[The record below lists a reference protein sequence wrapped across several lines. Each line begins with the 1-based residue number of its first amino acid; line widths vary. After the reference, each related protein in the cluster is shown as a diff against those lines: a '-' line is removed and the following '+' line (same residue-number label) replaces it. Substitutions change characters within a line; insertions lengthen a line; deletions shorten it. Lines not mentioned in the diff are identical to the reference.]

1 MVYDP
6 ARQWERYGAL
16 DPYYGVLSEPGFHRA
31 RLDEAT
37 RERFF
42 ASGRRHVAES
52 LTAIESLVRADFECR
67 TALDFGRRT
76 ALDFGCGVG
85 RLTLPLAE
93 RCERVYGVDVSPSML
108 REAASNAAR
117 MRLHNVEWVPA
128 KRLGELSGA
137 YDLLHSYL
145 VFQHIPVRE
154 GERIFSTLVRGLRPG
169 GVGSIQVA
177 LRPTHP
183 SAGAFHWTMKT
194 VPFAYNLVNVARGRA
209 WSYPHMQMNHYS
221 LNRLGRLLA
230 QAGITEWHTR
240 FLAGLGRMSHDSAVI
255 VFRKQS

>member
-6 ARQWERYGAL
+6 ARQWERYGAV
-16 DPYYGVLSEPGFHRA
+16 DPYYGVLSEPDFRRA
-31 RLDEAT
+31 YLDEAA

-42 ASGRRHVAES
+42 QTGRRHVEET
-52 LTAIESLVRADFECR
+52 LMAIESFAGNDFTARA
-67 TALDFGRRT
+67 

-85 RLTLPLAE
+85 RVTLPLAE
-93 RCERVYGVDVSPSML
+93 RCERVYGVDVSSSML
-108 REAASNAAR
+108 REAAHNAAG
-117 MRLHNVEWVPA
+117 MGLHNVEWIPA
-128 KRLGELSGA
+128 ERLVGLSGS
-137 YDLLHSYL
+137 YDLVHSFL

-154 GERIFSTLVRGLRPG
+154 GERIFAALVRGLRPG

-177 LRPTHP
+177 LRPSHP
-183 SAGAFHWTMKT
+183 AAGAFHWTMKT
-194 VPFAYNLVNVARGRA
+194 VPLAYNLANLAQRRA

-255 VFRKQS
+255 VFRKQP

>member
-6 ARQWERYGAL
+6 TRQWERYGAV
-16 DPYYGVLSEPGFHRA
+16 DPYYGVLSEPEFHHS
-31 RLDEAT
+31 RLDAAA

-42 ASGRRHVAES
+42 ESGRRCVAGT
-52 LTAIESLVRADFECR
+52 LAAIESLAGADFACR
-67 TALDFGRRT
+67 AALDY
-76 ALDFGCGVG
+76 GCGVG

-108 REAASNAAR
+108 REAERNARHMKLGNVDWIPAE
-117 MRLHNVEWVPA
+117 RLD
-128 KRLGELSGA
+128 ELSGA
-137 YDLLHSYL
+137 YDLVHSFL

-154 GERIFSTLVRGLRPG
+154 GERIFAKLVRGLRPG
-169 GVGSIQVA
+169 GLGSIQVA
-177 LRPTHP
+177 LRPSHP
-183 SAGAFHWTMKT
+183 AAGAFHWTVKT
-194 VPFAYNLVNVARGRA
+194 VPLAYNVVNVAQGRA

-240 FLAGLGRMSHDSAVI
+240 FLAGLGRMSHDSAIV
-255 VFRKQS
+255 VFRKGP

>member
-6 ARQWERYGAL
+6 TRQWERYGAV
-16 DPYYGVLSEPGFHRA
+16 DPYYGVLSKPDFHRS
-31 RLDEAT
+31 RLDEAA

-42 ASGRRHVAES
+42 QTGHRHIAES
-52 LTAIESLVRADFECR
+52 LAAIESLLGSDFQWRA
-67 TALDFGRRT
+67 

-93 RCERVYGVDVSPSML
+93 RCEHVYGLDVSPSML
-108 REAASNAAR
+108 REAERNARR
-117 MRLHNVEWVPA
+117 MGLTNIEWSSAERLD
-128 KRLGELSGA
+128 ELSGD
-137 YDLLHSYL
+137 YDLVHSYL
-145 VFQHIPVRE
+145 VFQHIPARG
-154 GERIFSTLVRGLRPG
+154 GERIFAKLVRGLRPG

-177 LRPTHP
+177 LRPTRP
-183 SAGAFHWTMKT
+183 AAGAFHWTVKT
-194 VPFAYNLVNVARGRA
+194 VPLAYNLVNVARGRA

-240 FLAGLGRMSHDSAVI
+240 FLAGLGWMSHDSAVI
-255 VFRKQS
+255 VFRKGP

>member
-1 MVYDP
+1 MAYDP
-6 ARQWERYGAL
+6 TRQWERYGAL
-16 DPYYGVLSEPGFHRA
+16 DPYYGVLSEPDFHRS

-42 ASGRRHVAES
+42 ESGRRHVAES
-52 LTAIESLVRADFECR
+52 LAAIESLVGTDFERC
-67 TALDFGRRT
+67 T

-93 RCERVYGVDVSPSML
+93 RCERAYGVDVSPSML
-108 REAASNAAR
+108 REAARNASR
-117 MRLHNVEWVPA
+117 MGLHNVEWVPA
-128 KRLGELSGA
+128 ERLGELSGA
-137 YDLLHSYL
+137 YDLVHSFL
-145 VFQHIPVRE
+145 VFQHIPVGE
-154 GERIFSTLVRGLRPG
+154 GERIFTTLVRGLRPG

-177 LRPTHP
+177 LRPSHP
-183 SAGAFHWTMKT
+183 AAGAFHWTMKT
-194 VPFAYNLVNVARGRA
+194 VPLAYNLVNVARGRA

-255 VFRKQS
+255 VFRKQL

>member
-1 MVYDP
+1 
-6 ARQWERYGAL
+6 L
-16 DPYYGVLSEPGFHRA
+16 
-31 RLDEAT
+31 T
-37 RERFF
+37 
-42 ASGRRHVAES
+42 ES
-52 LTAIESLVRADFECR
+52 LAAIESAVGGDFECCV
-67 TALDFGRRT
+67 

-93 RCERVYGVDVSPSML
+93 RCQQVYGVDVSPSML
-108 REAASNAAR
+108 REAARNATR
-117 MRLHNVEWVPA
+117 MGLLNIDWVPA
-128 KRLGELSGA
+128 ERLVELSGA
-137 YDLLHSYL
+137 YDLVHSFL

-154 GERIFSTLVRGLRPG
+154 GERIFATLVRGLRPG

-177 LRPTHP
+177 LRPSHP
-183 SAGAFHWTMKT
+183 AAGAFHWTMKT
-194 VPFAYNLVNVARGRA
+194 VPLAYNLANVARGRA

-255 VFRKQS
+255 VFRKGP

>member
-6 ARQWERYGAL
+6 TRQWERYGAL
-16 DPYYGVLSEPGFHRA
+16 DPYYGVLSEPAFHHS
-31 RLDEAT
+31 RLDEAA

-42 ASGRRHVAES
+42 QTGHRHIAES
-52 LTAIESLVRADFECR
+52 LATIESLWGSGFECQ
-67 TALDFGRRT
+67 A

-93 RCERVYGVDVSPSML
+93 RCEHVYGVDVSPSML
-108 REAASNAAR
+108 DEAARNAGR
-117 MRLHNVEWVPA
+117 MGLTNIEWAPAERLE
-128 KRLGELSGA
+128 ELSGA
-137 YDLLHSYL
+137 YDLVHSFF

-154 GERIFSTLVRGLRPG
+154 GERIFAALVGGLRPG

-177 LRPTHP
+177 LRPSHP
-183 SAGAFHWTMKT
+183 AAGAFHWTMKT

-221 LNRLGRLLA
+221 LNRLGHLLA
-230 QAGITEWHTR
+230 QAGVTEWHTR

-255 VFRKQS
+255 VFRKEPS

>member
-16 DPYYGVLSEPGFHRA
+16 DPYYGVLSEPHFHHS
-31 RLDEAT
+31 RLDDAA

-42 ASGRRHVAES
+42 QTGRRHVAES
-52 LTAIESLVRADFECR
+52 LRAIESLVGADLDR
-67 TALDFGRRT
+67 LAALDY
-76 ALDFGCGVG
+76 GCGVG

-93 RCERVYGVDVSPSML
+93 RCKHVYGVDVSPSML
-108 REAASNAAR
+108 REAERNAR
-117 MRLHNVEWVPA
+117 LMRLANVDWIAAE
-128 KRLGELSGA
+128 RLDELSGT
-137 YDLLHSYL
+137 YDLVHSFL

-154 GERIFSTLVRGLRPG
+154 GERIFAKLVRGLRPG

-177 LRPTHP
+177 LRPSHP
-183 SAGAFHWTMKT
+183 AAGAFHWAMKSL
-194 VPFAYNLVNVARGRA
+194 PFAYNLVNVARRRS

-230 QAGITEWHTR
+230 DEGIAEWHTR
-240 FLAGLGRMSHDSAVI
+240 FLAGLDRMSHDSAVI
-255 VFRKQS
+255 VFRKQP

>member
-1 MVYDP
+1 MGRSIPTTGCCPSPTSTTP
-6 ARQWERYGAL
+6 A
-16 DPYYGVLSEPGFHRA
+16 S
-31 RLDEAT
+31 T
-37 RERFF
+37 RRRGERFF
-42 ASGRRHVAES
+42 ESGRRHVAES
-52 LTAIESLVRADFECR
+52 LEAIESLVGAGFERRA
-67 TALDFGRRT
+67 

-108 REAASNAAR
+108 REAANNAAR

-128 KRLGELSGA
+128 ERLGELSGA
-137 YDLLHSYL
+137 YDLVHSFL

-183 SAGAFHWTMKT
+183 AAGAFHWTMKT

-230 QAGITEWHTR
+230 QAGIAEWHTR
-240 FLAGLGRMSHDSAVI
+240 FLSGLGRMSHDSAVI
-255 VFRKQS
+255 SFRK